1 MVKKIRFYVLIS
13 VIALLSVSIAA
24 CSAKKGDTDTAQKAD
39 VSTTQKV
46 DTKASE
52 EPQATAAKEN
62 DASSNLKQPIS
73 TNDTG
78 KTLIQRV
85 STDKNMN
92 TSFMITSKSG
102 AVVVVDPYLMPS
114 KTVKTV
120 DAICNTHTHP
130 DHMDELFN
138 GEFECRVSVA
148 KAESFNV
155 KDISVKSIAASHSSA
170 PIDENAPDNLLYV
183 FDVDGLRIVHMGDIG
198 QDTLTPEQ
206 LKFLGKVDVAFM
218 QFENEYSE
226 MSLDN
231 KKGFKLMEQ
240 LKPQIIIPTHST
252 TDATNKIGEIVGK
265 LETIENTISISKDDL
280 KDGIR
285 KVIDLQ
291 NTLY

>member
-1 MVKKIRFYVLIS
+1 LKNAKITGDGGRKMVKKIRFYVLIS

-114 KTVKTV
+114 KTVKTLMQS
-120 DAICNTHTHP
+120 AIHILILIIWMSCSMAN
-130 DHMDELFN
+130 
-138 GEFECRVSVA
+138 
-148 KAESFNV
+148 
-155 KDISVKSIAASHSSA
+155 SSA
-170 PIDENAPDNLLYV
+170 GYLLQKQKASM
-183 FDVDGLRIVHMGDIG
+183 LR
-198 QDTLTPEQ
+198 TYP
-206 LKFLGKVDVAFM
+206 
-218 QFENEYSE
+218 
-226 MSLDN
+226 
-231 KKGFKLMEQ
+231 
-240 LKPQIIIPTHST
+240 
-252 TDATNKIGEIVGK
+252 
-265 LETIENTISISKDDL
+265 
-280 KDGIR
+280 
-285 KVIDLQ
+285 
-291 NTLY
+291 